1 MYLFLCQSKIF
12 AVLGDS
18 YNSYNKTF
26 LKPYKQYF
34 ESYGK
39 FCSTDVF
46 ISKKVSYKKRKDGNF
61 SWAGCKHF
69 SL

>member
-12 AVLGDS
+12 AVLGHS

-46 ISKKVSYKKRKDGNF
+46 ISKKVS
-61 SWAGCKHF
+61 
-69 SL
+69 